1 MTDYLSLERYK
12 PSKNFLPLSS
22 SLSPPSLHP
31 FCHPLRLLLYRPRP
45 SPHPMHMVRC
55 IVSVPRGGSRQ
66 CSSSDCWSGLSI
78 TESAPLD
85 PTRIHHRD
93 RSTHASHRTESAPLD
108 PTRIHHRDRSTHA
121 SHRTESAP
129 LDPTRIH
136 HRDRSTHASH
146 HTESAPLDPT
156 RILIAAHRHHATP
169 SPLHSI
175 LSGSFPP
182 GHNVH
187 GTHLLLKGHKPFP
200 DSAPLPSDMIHP
212 TSALACTPPC
222 LCLGRQHH
230 QGEHT
235 TPTPI
240 VCPCPGS
247 NSLAPAP
254 ACALP
259 CLCSGMQSILPLLQ
273 HAIRPASAQVCS
285 TISKSTPLTHW

>member
-12 PSKNFLPLSS
+12 PSKKF

-108 PTRIHHRDRSTHA
+108 PTRI
-121 SHRTESAP
+121 
-129 LDPTRIH
+129 
-136 HRDRSTHASH
+136 
-146 HTESAPLDPT
+146 
-156 RILIAAHRHHATP
+156 LIAAHRHHATP

-182 GHNVH
+182 GHNAH